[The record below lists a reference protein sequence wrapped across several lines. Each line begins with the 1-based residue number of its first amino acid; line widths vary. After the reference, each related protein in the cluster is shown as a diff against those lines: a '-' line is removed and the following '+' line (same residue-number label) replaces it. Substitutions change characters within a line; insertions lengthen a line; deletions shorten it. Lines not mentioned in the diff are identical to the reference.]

1 MSWSAPEDWSRWDP
15 DKLMVCPYDEVHR
28 IKAKRFQHHLM
39 KCRRNHPDKDF
50 VNCPFNAKHVMLRH
64 ELRHHVTRCPDR
76 SAIEQ
81 YNYKGSEMDKEGFYF
96 KGNTSVPSYHKTE
109 DLQLPSESWD
119 NQEFL
124 EEDNFQQFH
133 GGDSI
138 LPGQESSQSSD
149 STAVTDIQRLS
160 PEEREKFK
168 QRMRREALLRS
179 ASSTVQLPS
188 SMYNSSQGFSSQGG
202 YRGQR
207 SSASDSPIFR
217 RCVEQSVIPSSSQQR
232 VFHDS
237 DLLRRDPLVTSVT
250 TAKNPI
256 FQHCLDNMKAESR
269 SPREN
274 SVICNESN
282 EQYSRELARDDG
294 NITRLYVVNE
304 RFSSQDTSKTSSSS
318 LTNASKGLGNEMQT
332 RLKLVSNERPE
343 VAVMYNIRGQ
353 PTSPNSTG
361 VSSPHLAGVGR
372 ARLHA
377 EARRKNFGG
386 VTFSPSKTS
395 GIGVAGTPSTGR
407 GRGMLSL
414 M

>member
-1 MSWSAPEDWSRWDP
+1 
-15 DKLMVCPYDEVHR
+15 
-28 IKAKRFQHHLM
+28 
-39 KCRRNHPDKDF
+39 
-50 VNCPFNAKHVMLRH
+50 
-64 ELRHHVTRCPDR
+64 
-76 SAIEQ
+76 
-81 YNYKGSEMDKEGFYF
+81 
-96 KGNTSVPSYHKTE
+96 
-109 DLQLPSESWD
+109 
-119 NQEFL
+119 
-124 EEDNFQQFH
+124 
-133 GGDSI
+133 
-138 LPGQESSQSSD
+138 
-149 STAVTDIQRLS
+149 
-160 PEEREKFK
+160 
-168 QRMRREALLRS
+168 
-179 ASSTVQLPS
+179 
-188 SMYNSSQGFSSQGG
+188 MYNSSQGFSSQVG
-202 YRGQR
+202 YRGQC

-274 SVICNESN
+274 SVFCNESNESN

-294 NITRLYVVNE
+294 NITRPYVVNE

-332 RLKLVSNERPE
+332 RLKLVSNETPE

-395 GIGVAGTPSTGR
+395 DALARTSKTSMTSGRWASFALNGLPRTALANLSAVVKVVTFVPYHVLVILELDGCSVYLVVCVLRVARLLLSGR
-407 GRGMLSL
+407 LYVSFAWTLSNVAEYKAAL
-414 M
+414 VPCRSKSLTARKTCGKTRKEYAEEYFVERTVDASPFLRHIKKLIATEMDRDF